1 MNAAAIAAA
10 LLSCAA
16 SAHSAARSADCPS
29 GTAAA
34 TGTPG
39 AVLCVAISDPGLI
52 DKRAQLAAWIERSAG
67 IVALYYD
74 GFPAPLVVLRIDEGT
89 GSGIDGGNTVNEHGL
104 TIRVR
109 VGRRITERQLRDDW
123 VLVHEMVHLALPE
136 LGRSH
141 DWLAEGLAT
150 YVEGI
155 ARAQAGNRA
164 VTDVWAE
171 YRRSM
176 PLGLPQ
182 AGDGGLDDRLTWG
195 RRYWGGAL
203 FCLQADVAIREQ
215 TANRVGL
222 QEALR
227 AILRATG
234 GYRTERR
241 IEEVLRIGD
250 AATGTRVLE
259 DLYERNRATA
269 VTVDLAQ
276 WWDRLGV
283 PAQPASQPFNDQAPL
298 AAIRIALTAGQSA
311 GQSAG
316 AKAGTGEPR

>member
-1 MNAAAIAAA
+1 M
-10 LLSCAA
+10 
-16 SAHSAARSADCPS
+16 
-29 GTAAA
+29 
-34 TGTPG
+34 
-39 AVLCVAISDPGLI
+39 
-52 DKRAQLAAWIERSAG
+52 
-67 IVALYYD
+67 
-74 GFPAPLVVLRIDEGT
+74 LRIEGEP
-89 GSGIDGGNTVNEHGL
+89 GSGIDGGNTVNEPGL

-109 VGRRITERQLRDDW
+109 VGRQITEQQLRDDW

-171 YRRSM
+171 YRHSM

-182 AGDGGLDDRLTWG
+182 PGDGGLDDRLTWG

-222 QEALR
+222 QDALR

-234 GYRTERR
+234 GYRSERR

-250 AATGTRVLE
+250 AATATRVLE
-259 DLYERNRATA
+259 DLYERNRSTA

-276 WWDRLGV
+276 LWERLGV
-283 PAQPASQPFNDQAPL
+283 PSNPASQPFNDQAPL
-298 AAIRIALTAGQSA
+298 AAIRIALTESHTARGS
-311 GQSAG
+311 
-316 AKAGTGEPR
+316 